1 MVTSKLSRARENTHS
16 NKEDFLLGA
25 SFGSWWLLL
34 LRALIFFSKQ
44 PVVILCQI
52 LYFYFQWDGFL
63 DLSKLLSIS
72 KHKSNILELILK
84 KEVWLIGGW
93 IVLDDILVLFFRC
106 DQCNQRLKAEVS
118 FIPTGPKVPGP
129 FPNEKLLLVSPEFC
143 EQVTKVCS
151 DSAELLVGVG
161 NVSYCS
167 LASDYCTLKHF
178 LSLLLGSCCCCW
190 EEGWR

>member
-106 DQCNQRLKAEVS
+106 DQCNQRLKALKRYRSYPLDQRSLGLFPMRNYFWFLQS
-118 FIPTGPKVPGP
+118 FV
-129 FPNEKLLLVSPEFC
+129 NRLLRYVVIV
-143 EQVTKVCS
+143 Q
-151 DSAELLVGVG
+151 
-161 NVSYCS
+161 SYW
-167 LASDYCTLKHF
+167 LA
-178 LSLLLGSCCCCW
+178 
-190 EEGWR
+190 